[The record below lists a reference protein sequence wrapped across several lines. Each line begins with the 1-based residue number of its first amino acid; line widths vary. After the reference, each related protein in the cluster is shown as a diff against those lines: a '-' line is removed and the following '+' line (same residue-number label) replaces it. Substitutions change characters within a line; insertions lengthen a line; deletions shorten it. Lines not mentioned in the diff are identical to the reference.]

1 MTSFVET
8 KDIWK
13 NEFGF
18 CTVSFKQVSKK
29 QNREK
34 KKISKKGKIT
44 NWCPFLQNN

>member
-1 MTSFVET
+1 MTLFVEA

-18 CTVSFKQVSKK
+18 CTVSINRCQKSKK
-29 QNREK
+29 EK
-34 KKISKKGKIT
+34 KKTSKKGKIT